1 MKNKFDNSEHKN
13 IGNLNKLGNQYN
25 QSRYEDKTDG
35 DFRRSYDSMV
45 TSERIQN
52 TNWSSESNYHNSYR
66 VNGKNVIGRTLK
78 FKK

>member
-45 TSERIQN
+45 TSEKIHT
-52 TNWSSESNYHNSYR
+52 TNWKKESDYHNSYL
-66 VNGKNVIGRTLK
+66 VNGKYNKGRTIKLK
-78 FKK
+78 K